1 MSVDGDGKDGKVTP
15 LRSVPPEIANHH
27 GPLVFQVR
35 LFADGH
41 LDWVTPVSPDPA
53 INEIIFRGY
62 FDKVRET
69 IFDSLK
75 ATGRRIIS

>member
-1 MSVDGDGKDGKVTP
+1 MSVEKGDGDGKVTQ
-15 LRSVPPEIANHH
+15 LRPAPSDIASGH
-27 GPLVFQVR
+27 GPVVFQVR

-41 LDWVTPVSPDPA
+41 LDWVTPVSQDPA

-75 ATGRRIIS
+75 ATGQRIVT